1 MGKIKVRGFNFYG
14 FDSSNPHIPSV
25 IPAKLVLDLIGER
38 ESIKSIKGINIM
50 TVTANTQKITDDQ
63 ITEYQPLVKSIAYKF
78 KNSGE
83 PLEDLEQVGYIGLIN
98 AINLYNQ
105 NRGIKFITY
114 ATWLISGEIRHYIR
128 DKHQPIKI
136 PGWMLKLNE
145 KIDEFIFSYKKENNR
160 FPSLSE
166 ISKIFNLT
174 EEGIK
179 EILKAREAVQ
189 IVSLDQAN
197 RKYSSESYP
206 IIEKIKSKNYET
218 FKLPM
223 EDIIALRTAFSRL
236 KKLQRK
242 VIYYIFEKD
251 LTQTKIAQKLGISQR
266 QVSRIKMTALK
277 ELKETIESD

>member
-1 MGKIKVRGFNFYG
+1 
-14 FDSSNPHIPSV
+14 
-25 IPAKLVLDLIGER
+25 
-38 ESIKSIKGINIM
+38 M

-78 KNSGE
+78 KKSGE

-98 AINLYNQ
+98 AFNLYNQ

-128 DKHQPIKI
+128 DKHQVIKI
-136 PGWMLKLNE
+136 PSWMLKLNK
-145 KIDEFIFSYKKENNR
+145 KIDEFIISYKKKNNR

-166 ISKIFNLT
+166 ISKKFNLT

-189 IVSLDQAN
+189 IVSLDQEN
-197 RKYSSESYP
+197 RKYSSDSYP
-206 IIEKIKSKNYET
+206 KIEKIKSKNYET

-223 EDIIALRTAFSRL
+223 EDIIALRTAFSSL

-251 LTQTKIAQKLGISQR
+251 LTQTKIAGKLGISQR

-277 ELKETIESD
+277 DLKENIESD

>member
-1 MGKIKVRGFNFYG
+1 
-14 FDSSNPHIPSV
+14 
-25 IPAKLVLDLIGER
+25 
-38 ESIKSIKGINIM
+38 M

-78 KNSGE
+78 KKSGE

-128 DKHQPIKI
+128 DKHQVIKI
-136 PGWMLKLNE
+136 PSWILKLNR
-145 KIDEFIFSYKKENNR
+145 KIDEFIISYKKENNK
-160 FPSLSE
+160 FPLLSE
-166 ISKIFNLT
+166 ISEKFNLT

-189 IVSLDQAN
+189 IVSLDQEQ
-197 RKYSSESYP
+197 RKYSYNSYP
-206 IIEKIKSKNYET
+206 KIEKIKSKNYET

-223 EDIIALRTAFSRL
+223 EDIIALKTAFSSL

-242 VIYYIFEKD
+242 VIYYIFQKD
-251 LTQTKIAQKLGISQR
+251 LTQTKIARKLGISQR
-266 QVSRIKMTALK
+266 QVSRIKESALK
-277 ELKETIESD
+277 ELKESIESD

>member
-1 MGKIKVRGFNFYG
+1 M
-14 FDSSNPHIPSV
+14 
-25 IPAKLVLDLIGER
+25 AME
-38 ESIKSIKGINIM
+38 
-50 TVTANTQKITDDQ
+50 TNTQKITDEQ

-98 AINLYNQ
+98 AINLYNE
-105 NRGIKFITY
+105 NRSIKFITY

-128 DKHQPIKI
+128 DKHQAIKI
-136 PGWMLKLNE
+136 PRWMVKLNK
-145 KIDEFIFSYKKENNR
+145 KIDEFIIFYKKENNR

-166 ISKIFNLT
+166 ISEEFNLT

-189 IVSLDQAN
+189 IVSLDQEQ
-197 RKYSSESYP
+197 RKYSPEIYP
-206 IIEKIKSKNYET
+206 KIEKIKSKNYQT
-218 FKLPM
+218 FKLPI
-223 EDIIALRTAFSRL
+223 EDIIALQNAMKKL

-251 LTQTKIAQKLGISQR
+251 LTQTKIAHKLGISQR
-266 QVSRIKMTALK
+266 QVSRIKESALK
-277 ELKETIESD
+277 ELKESIGRE

>member
-1 MGKIKVRGFNFYG
+1 MIVENK
-14 FDSSNPHIPSV
+14 
-25 IPAKLVLDLIGER
+25 A
-38 ESIKSIKGINIM
+38 
-50 TVTANTQKITDDQ
+50 QKITDDQ

-128 DKHQPIKI
+128 DKHQVIKI
-136 PGWMLKLNE
+136 PSWMLKLNK
-145 KIDEFIFSYKKENNR
+145 KIDEFIISYKKENNR

-166 ISKIFNLT
+166 ISEKFNLT

-189 IVSLDQAN
+189 IVSLDQEQ
-197 RKYSSESYP
+197 RIYSSDSYP
-206 IIEKIKSKNYET
+206 IYRKN
-218 FKLPM
+218 
-223 EDIIALRTAFSRL
+223 
-236 KKLQRK
+236 KK
-242 VIYYIFEKD
+242 
-251 LTQTKIAQKLGISQR
+251 
-266 QVSRIKMTALK
+266 
-277 ELKETIESD
+277 

>member
-1 MGKIKVRGFNFYG
+1 M
-14 FDSSNPHIPSV
+14 
-25 IPAKLVLDLIGER
+25 AME
-38 ESIKSIKGINIM
+38 
-50 TVTANTQKITDDQ
+50 TNTQKITDEQ

-98 AINLYNQ
+98 AINLYNE
-105 NRGIKFITY
+105 NRSIKFITY

-128 DKHQPIKI
+128 DKHQAIKI
-136 PGWMLKLNE
+136 PRWMVKLNK
-145 KIDEFIFSYKKENNR
+145 KIDEFIISYKKENNK

-166 ISKIFNLT
+166 ISEEFNLT

-189 IVSLDQAN
+189 IVSLDQEQ
-197 RKYSSESYP
+197 RKYSPEIYP
-206 IIEKIKSKNYET
+206 KIEKIKSKNYQT
-218 FKLPM
+218 FKLPI
-223 EDIIALRTAFSRL
+223 EDIIALQNAMKKL

-251 LTQTKIAQKLGISQR
+251 LTQTKIAHKLGISQR
-266 QVSRIKMTALK
+266 QVSRIKESALK
-277 ELKETIESD
+277 ELKENIGRE

>member
-1 MGKIKVRGFNFYG
+1 
-14 FDSSNPHIPSV
+14 
-25 IPAKLVLDLIGER
+25 
-38 ESIKSIKGINIM
+38 M
-50 TVTANTQKITDDQ
+50 TVTAKSQKITDDQ

-78 KNSGE
+78 KKSGE

-128 DKHQPIKI
+128 DKHQVIKI
-136 PGWMLKLNE
+136 PSWMLKLNK
-145 KIDEFIFSYKKENNR
+145 KIDEFIISYKKKNNQ

-166 ISKIFNLT
+166 ISKKFNLT

-189 IVSLDQAN
+189 IVSLDQEQ
-197 RKYSSESYP
+197 RKYSSDSYP
-206 IIEKIKSKNYET
+206 KIEKIKSKNYET

-223 EDIIALRTAFSRL
+223 EDIISLKTAFSRL

-251 LTQTKIAQKLGISQR
+251 LTQTKISRKLGISQR
-266 QVSRIKMTALK
+266 QVSRIKVSALK
-277 ELKETIESD
+277 GLKESIEND

>member
-1 MGKIKVRGFNFYG
+1 
-14 FDSSNPHIPSV
+14 
-25 IPAKLVLDLIGER
+25 
-38 ESIKSIKGINIM
+38 M
-50 TVTANTQKITDDQ
+50 TVTANTQKITDEQ

-78 KNSGE
+78 INSGE

-128 DKHQPIKI
+128 DKHQVIKI
-136 PGWMLKLNE
+136 PSWMMKVNR
-145 KIDEFIFSYKKENNR
+145 KIDEFIISYKKKNNR

-166 ISKIFNLT
+166 ISEKFNLT

-179 EILKAREAVQ
+179 EILKARDAVQ
-189 IVSLDQAN
+189 IVSLDQEH
-197 RKYSSESYP
+197 RKYSSDSYP
-206 IIEKIKSKNYET
+206 NIEKIRSKDYET

-223 EDIIALRTAFSRL
+223 EDIITLKTAFSKL
-236 KKLQRK
+236 KKLQQK

-251 LTQTKIAQKLGISQR
+251 LTQTKTARKLGISQR
-266 QVSRIKMTALK
+266 QVSRIKDSALK
-277 ELKETIESD
+277 ELKEDIERE

>member
-1 MGKIKVRGFNFYG
+1 MN
-14 FDSSNPHIPSV
+14 
-25 IPAKLVLDLIGER
+25 
-38 ESIKSIKGINIM
+38 
-50 TVTANTQKITDDQ
+50 VTANTQKITDDQ
-63 ITEYQPLVKSIAYKF
+63 IIKYQPLVKSITYKF

-128 DKHQPIKI
+128 DKHQTIRI
-136 PGWMLKLNE
+136 PGWMLKLN
-145 KIDEFIFSYKKENNR
+145 KRIDKFIISYKKENNK

-166 ISKIFNLT
+166 ISEEFNLT

-179 EILKAREAVQ
+179 EILKAREVVQ
-189 IVSLDQAN
+189 IVSLDQEH
-197 RKYSSESYP
+197 RKYSSDSYP
-206 IIEKIKSKNYET
+206 NIEKIKSKNYET

-223 EDIIALRTAFSRL
+223 EDIITLKTAFSKL
-236 KKLQRK
+236 KKLQQK

-251 LTQTKIAQKLGISQR
+251 LTQTKTARKLGISQR
-266 QVSRIKMTALK
+266 QVSRIKDSALK
-277 ELKETIESD
+277 ELKEDIERD

>member
-1 MGKIKVRGFNFYG
+1 M
-14 FDSSNPHIPSV
+14 
-25 IPAKLVLDLIGER
+25 AME
-38 ESIKSIKGINIM
+38 
-50 TVTANTQKITDDQ
+50 TNTQKITDAQ

-98 AINLYNQ
+98 AINLYNE
-105 NRGIKFITY
+105 NRSIKFITY

-128 DKHQPIKI
+128 DKHQAIKI
-136 PGWMLKLNE
+136 PRWMVKLNK
-145 KIDEFIFSYKKENNR
+145 KIDEFIISYKKENNR

-166 ISKIFNLT
+166 ISEEFNLT

-189 IVSLDQAN
+189 IVSLDQEQ
-197 RKYSSESYP
+197 RKYSPEIYP
-206 IIEKIKSKNYET
+206 KIEKIKSKNYQT
-218 FKLPM
+218 FKLPI
-223 EDIIALRTAFSRL
+223 EDIIALQNAMKKL

-251 LTQTKIAQKLGISQR
+251 LTQTKIAYKLGISQR
-266 QVSRIKMTALK
+266 QVSRIKESALK
-277 ELKETIESD
+277 ELKESIGRE